1 MMFWWWSVKSRIM
14 PVAGRKCSMDR
25 DDVELLKE
33 NGWEVECESPF
44 EVRHV
49 DGSFAT
55 GLAARIVLERMRWED
70 EKDGR
75 EGRAT

>member
-1 MMFWWWSVKSRIM
+1 
-14 PVAGRKCSMDR
+14 MDR